1 MNYTWRCKSLH
12 VEVTTHIEKSLAHS
26 DVWHKYSESIN
37 GSWVDQDRT
46 APCPEHQVPIKLWTW
61 SYQVPC
67 KGIFQPR
74 DDNAYQ
80 YWMTNI
86 QMIIY
91 QEMGSSET
99 QRDSVCRWRR
109 DTAQQSHSWKAQT
122 VCDPIKKK
130 SPRERQSC
138 YSTQNRPIWKLQQW
152 QQNLGTSGAKMRQ
165 HRKRVEPR
173 NSLKC
178 LKNSK
183 DHQQVTW
190 ATQIGFKEEEKT

>member
-1 MNYTWRCKSLH
+1 
-12 VEVTTHIEKSLAHS
+12 
-26 DVWHKYSESIN
+26 VWHKYSESIN

-130 SPRERQSC
+130 AHERDSPAIALKIGPFGSYNNGSKTWELPGQKWD
-138 YSTQNRPIWKLQQW
+138 NIENGL
-152 QQNLGTSGAKMRQ
+152 NLGTRWSVWKI
-165 HRKRVEPR
+165 RKITNKLHEP
-173 NSLKC
+173 LK
-178 LKNSK
+178 
-183 DHQQVTW
+183 
-190 ATQIGFKEEEKT
+190 